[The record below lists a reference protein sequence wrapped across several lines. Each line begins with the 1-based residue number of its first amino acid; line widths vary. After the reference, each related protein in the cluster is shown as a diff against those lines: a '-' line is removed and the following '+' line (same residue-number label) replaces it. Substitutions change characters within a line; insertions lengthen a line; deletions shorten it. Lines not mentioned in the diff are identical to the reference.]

1 MADDRLIFEEK
12 APYLNI
18 TVNRPDEGNKFLDD
32 MLVDL
37 ADRVNEATAQGGL
50 NGIVL
55 RGVGPDFSHGREQ
68 KIGPDGPPSNAYDA
82 RTRFMDK
89 ILNVYAAFRA
99 FPSPIITV
107 VQGKA
112 LGFACALVAGS
123 DVAFASTNATF
134 ALPEM
139 HNGTPPTLAISAH
152 TKVAAKTVAHLVFS
166 AEEID
171 AQHALASGLVSRIV
185 EPDQL
190 DATVDRFLGTLAGFD
205 QVDIATVKKY
215 IATSPGLPPEI
226 ASDLAGYTM
235 ATIKSRHNSYK

>member
-12 APYLNI
+12 GPYLHI
-18 TVNRPDEGNKFLDD
+18 TVNRPDDGNKFLDD
-32 MLVDL
+32 MLVNL
-37 ADRVNEATAQGGL
+37 ADRVNEATAKGGL

-55 RGVGPDFSHGREQ
+55 RGTGPDFSHGREQ
-68 KIGPDGPPSNAYDA
+68 KPGPDGPPVNAYDA

-123 DVAFASTNATF
+123 DVAFASTKATF

-139 HNGTPPTLAISAH
+139 HHGTPPTLAISAH
-152 TKVAAKTVAHLVFS
+152 TKVAAKTVAHLVYS

-171 AQHALASGLVSRIV
+171 AQHALASGLVSRLC
-185 EPDQL
+185 EPGDL
-190 DATVDRFLGTLAGFD
+190 DATVDRFLETLGGFD
-205 QVDIATVKKY
+205 ALDIATVKKY

-235 ATIKSRHNSYK
+235 ATIKSRHNTYK

>member
-12 APYLNI
+12 APFLHI

-32 MLVDL
+32 MLVML
-37 ADRVNEATAQGGL
+37 ADKVNEATAQGGL

-55 RGVGPDFSHGREQ
+55 RGTGPDFSHGREQ
-68 KIGPDGPPSNAYDA
+68 KLGNEGPPKNAYDA
-82 RTRFMDK
+82 RTRFMDR

-99 FPSPIITV
+99 FPSPIITA

-123 DVAFASTNATF
+123 DVAFASSKATF

-139 HNGTPPTLAISAH
+139 HHGTPPTLAISAH
-152 TKVAAKTVAHLVFS
+152 TKVAAKTVAHLVYS

-171 AQHALASGLVSRIV
+171 AQHALASGLISRIV
-185 EPDQL
+185 APDEL
-190 DATVDRFLGTLAGFD
+190 DATVDRFLATLAEFD
-205 QVDIATVKKY
+205 PVDIATVKKY
-215 IATSPGLPPEI
+215 IATSPGLPPDI

-235 ATIKSRHNSYK
+235 ATIKSRHNSYT